1 MSIKKMEQKSDVRK
15 LNRLSARITLLDQ
28 KRREALEQLVNQ
40 FCDLY
45 GIPQSHRAKVM
56 ETEERYRGAL
66 SAVLF
71 VVDEL
76 NKRGIDVNR
85 VYWHKYNGL
94 LIELADSKLYAQPIN
109 QEIKELAEQRKRQS
123 LGWFIV

>member
-1 MSIKKMEQKSDVRK
+1 MVQKNDVRK
-15 LNRLSARITLLDQ
+15 LNWLSARITILEQ
-28 KRREALEQLVNQ
+28 KRREALEELVNQ
-40 FCDLY
+40 FCDIY
-45 GIPQSHRAKVM
+45 EIPQSHRAKVK

-66 SAVLF
+66 SAIVF
-71 VVDEL
+71 AVNEL

-94 LIELADSKLYAQPIN
+94 LIEMADSKLYAEPIN
-109 QEIKELAEQRKRQS
+109 REIKELAEQRKKQS